1 LSRPQRSGFGS
12 GVVTGLVIGLIVA
25 AVVGVVGGVLT
36 DDGGDDAITEAR
48 ETIDANYFHSVDE
61 QTLQD
66 ASINGMV
73 GELRRRY
80 EDRFSHYFNAEQLQE
95 FESATSGSFKG
106 VGLGVNEVERGL
118 SVGAVY
124 PGSPAERAGIEEGDV
139 ITAVDGKSI
148 AGLPAEVSTA
158 RIKGPVGTEVE
169 LRVVPAS
176 DGSAE
181 EVTVRRATVRIPA
194 VVGRIRRAAGRKVA
208 YVRFATFSEGAHGEL
223 RDTIERLY
231 RRGAEGLV
239 LDMRGNGGGL
249 LNEAVLSA
257 SIFVEDGKVVST
269 RSRTQGNRDYEAVGD
284 AIERRP
290 TVVLVDRDTASAAE
304 ILTAALEEY
313 DLGTVVGTRTYG
325 KGTFQEVIRLGAG
338 GALDLTV
345 GQYLTADGTSILGE
359 GVKPQVRV
367 DDDPGTDGDDE
378 ALDRALRVLGQKL

>member
-12 GVVTGLVIGLIVA
+12 GVVTGLVIGLVVA
-25 AVVGVVGGVLT
+25 AVVAVVGGVLT

-66 ASINGMV
+66 ASINAMV

-124 PGSPAERAGIEEGDV
+124 PGSPAERAGIHEGDV

-169 LRVVPAS
+169 LRVIPAS

-223 RDTIERLY
+223 RDTVERLY

-257 SIFVEDGKVVST
+257 SIFVEDGNVVST
-269 RSRTQGNRDYEAVGD
+269 RSRTQGDRDYEAVGD

-378 ALDRALRVLGQKL
+378 ALDLALRVLGQKL